1 MKFIHL
7 SDFHFLTDAQT
18 VHGIDTRARLET
30 AVSSITAN
38 FADAAF
44 CMVTGDLT
52 ERAELDAYRDVK
64 DILDRLPI
72 PWHPLMG
79 NHDVRAQARTVM
91 GDLPWHAD
99 GFLQY
104 ELQTDAGRFIVLDS
118 VHEGHHE
125 GHLCDTRLGWLT
137 ARLDAA
143 RDAGQ
148 DVYLFMHHPPFD
160 IGLGWLDAM
169 KMQDG
174 DDLAAVLGDY
184 SNIRHMFMGHVHR
197 PCHGSWNGI
206 PFSIVRAVAHQAAL
220 YSDGTGTRFI
230 EENPAYSVVSISGDG
245 VVINDHSF
253 LEEGRPRD

>member
-7 SDFHFLTDAQT
+7 SDIHYLAGAQT
-18 VHGIDTRARLET
+18 VHGIDPRARLEA
-30 AVSSITAN
+30 AVSSIAAN
-38 FADAAF
+38 FADADF

-52 ERAELDAYRDVK
+52 ELGEIDAYRGVK
-64 DILDRLPI
+64 KILDRLPF

-79 NHDVRAQARTVM
+79 NHDIRAQARAVL
-91 GDLPWHAD
+91 DKVPWHAD

-125 GHLCDTRLGWLT
+125 GHLCDARLGWL
-137 ARLDAA
+137 AGRLDAA
-143 RDAGQ
+143 RDASQ

-160 IGLGWLDAM
+160 IGIDWLDGI
-169 KMQDG
+169 KMLDG
-174 DDLAAVLGDY
+174 DDLAAVLGKY

-197 PCHGSWNGI
+197 PCHGTWHGI
-206 PFSIVRAVAHQAAL
+206 PFSITRAVAHQAAL
-220 YSDGTGTRFI
+220 FSAGTGGLFI